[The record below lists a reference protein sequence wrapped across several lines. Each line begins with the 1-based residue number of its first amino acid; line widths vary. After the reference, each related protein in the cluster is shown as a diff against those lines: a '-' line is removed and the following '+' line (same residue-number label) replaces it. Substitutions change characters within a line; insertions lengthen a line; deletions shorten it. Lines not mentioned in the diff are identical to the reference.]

1 METFSV
7 AFVALVTLCSASSAF
22 AIKCDVCS
30 NLPPETGYTGKSCIE
45 PEVLECPAGY
55 DRCMTIDIKAMFPD
69 IGPFDMK
76 LKNCSIS
83 ALMCAPDGP
92 ANICNRST
100 INMTSCSM
108 DCCEGDFCN
117 RGESG
122 GSGAEAANLS
132 VWLLGFAAIL
142 MALYQKFIS

>member
-1 METFSV
+1 MTFVKWETYSLTF
-7 AFVALVTLCSASSAF
+7 LRYLTAF

-45 PEVLECPAGY
+45 PEVLECPVGY

-92 ANICNRST
+92 ANS
-100 INMTSCSM
+100 
-108 DCCEGDFCN
+108 
-117 RGESG
+117 
-122 GSGAEAANLS
+122 
-132 VWLLGFAAIL
+132 
-142 MALYQKFIS
+142 K